1 MPQTIVLH
9 VSVTD
14 EVGNQFPADLGI
26 DVVELK
32 GHLEKIGYTLVK
44 KK

>member
-1 MPQTIVLH
+1 MSQTIVIH
-9 VSVTD
+9 VTVTD
-14 EVGNQFPADLGI
+14 ELGNHFPADLGI

-32 GHLEKIGYTLVK
+32 SHLEKIGYTIIK